1 MSAAPSVPESTA
13 TVEAARAGLLYERYS
28 RRILGYCR
36 RRLSSQE
43 EAEDAVQQTFLNAYR
58 SLRTGVEPHAEAAW
72 LYKIAENVCHERRRK
87 AWRRSRFE
95 VVSNDGELR
104 EAVVEPSSAN
114 DELDGLADALAQ
126 LTDNQRRA
134 ILLRE
139 WQGLS
144 YREIAAELETT
155 ESAVETLLFRARR
168 ALARELDR
176 TRTRAGLDVGSLLAW
191 AKSLFGGAALKVGAA
206 TMVVAAGVTAAE
218 PAPRNEPTRTP
229 TFTKPVAPAALRAP
243 AAAPSP
249 AAARPASVAAH
260 RPRQPA
266 APTARTSGRAN
277 TFPGAQPGTGAGAAP
292 AATPS
297 PAPAPAPASVPT
309 AHLTVAP
316 APAPP
321 ATVRV
326 ETPVLL
332 PVQVQIP
339 PIAPLPL
346 PPVTVTVA
354 IPPVT
359 SVVPLDL
366 PALPK
371 LP

>member
-13 TVEAARAGLLYERYS
+13 TVEAARAALLYERYS

-58 SLRTGVEPHAEAAW
+58 SLRTGVEPRAEAAW
-72 LYKIAENVCHERRRK
+72 LYRIAENVCHERRRT

-95 VVSNDGELR
+95 TVSSDGELR
-104 EAVVEPSSAN
+104 EAVVEPRHAN

-126 LTDNQRRA
+126 LTENQRRA

-144 YREIAAELETT
+144 YREIAAQLDTT

-168 ALARELDR
+168 ALARRLDR
-176 TRTRAGLDVGSLLAW
+176 TRAWAGLDAGSVLAW
-191 AKSLFGGAALKVGAA
+191 AKCLFGGAAVKLGAA
-206 TMVVAAGVTAAE
+206 TVVVAAGLTAAE
-218 PAPRNEPTRTP
+218 PALRSEPAATP
-229 TFTKPVAPAALRAP
+229 ALGAPVAAASPVAARAANIVADRP
-243 AAAPSP
+243 TQAAAPTRRRAVRRIVRTNSFP
-249 AAARPASVAAH
+249 GP
-260 RPRQPA
+260 RPRA
-266 APTARTSGRAN
+266 
-277 TFPGAQPGTGAGAAP
+277 GAGAVP

-297 PAPAPAPASVPT
+297 PAPASAPASPT
-309 AHLTVAP
+309 AKVTVAP
-316 APAPP
+316 PPAPS
-321 ATVRV
+321 ASVRV
-326 ETPVLL
+326 ETPVLP
-332 PVQVQIP
+332 PVQVQV
-339 PIAPLPL
+339 
-346 PPVTVTVA
+346 PPVTATATVL
-354 IPPVT
+354 PVP

>member
-13 TVEAARAGLLYERYS
+13 TLEAARAALLYERYS

-43 EAEDAVQQTFLNAYR
+43 DAEDAVQHTFLNAYR
-58 SLRTGVEPHAEAAW
+58 SLRTGVEPRAEAAW
-72 LYKIAENVCHERRRK
+72 LYKIAENVCHERRRS

-95 VVSNDGELR
+95 AVSNDGELR
-104 EAVVEPSSAN
+104 QAVAEPAPAN

-168 ALARELDR
+168 ALAGRLDR
-176 TRTRAGLDVGSLLAW
+176 TRARAGIDAASVLAW
-191 AKSLFGGAALKVGAA
+191 AKSLLGGTGLKVGAA
-206 TMVVAAGVTAAE
+206 TVVVATGVTAAE
-218 PAPRNEPTRTP
+218 PALRSEPAHSA
-229 TFTKPVAPAALRAP
+229 KPVAPAVLPAPIPVSTASPAAVRHVNVAVHRPKPAAPRVQRKVRRTGRTSTFPGHRPGAGAGAP
-243 AAAPSP
+243 AAS
-249 AAARPASVAAH
+249 
-260 RPRQPA
+260 
-266 APTARTSGRAN
+266 
-277 TFPGAQPGTGAGAAP
+277 
-292 AATPS
+292 PS
-297 PAPAPAPASVPT
+297 PAPAPAPASTPVPPS
-309 AHLTVAP
+309 TVP
-316 APAPP
+316 
-321 ATVRV
+321 V
-326 ETPVLL
+326 ETPVLP
-332 PVQVQIP
+332 PVQIQVP
-339 PIAPLPL
+339 PVAPLPL
-346 PPVTVTVA
+346 PPVTVTVTV
-354 IPPVT
+354 PPVT

-366 PALPK
+366 PALPN